1 MYPPK
6 PTNDPYTAVRC
17 LWESLRRAADTHWGE
32 QATVDPL
39 KDGGFAVT
47 IRLNQRIPPPIWKVA
62 SKYMRMYLRKERWP
76 VKHLSMQRTH
86 VRMQINYSP
95 PTKKRKPHQSAGQA
109 EKRSPQQRPT
119 RLNV

>member
-17 LWESLRRAADTHWGE
+17 LWESLRRAADSHWGE
-32 QATVDPL
+32 QATVDPHE
-39 KDGGFAVT
+39 DGGFTVT
-47 IRLNQRIPPPIWKVA
+47 IRLNQRLPPPVWKVA

-76 VKHLSMQRTH
+76 ASHISMRKTH
-86 VRMQINYSP
+86 VRMQISYSP
-95 PTKKRKPHQSAGQA
+95 PKQKTRRQSSGP
-109 EKRSPQQRPT
+109 EKQKSPQQRPT